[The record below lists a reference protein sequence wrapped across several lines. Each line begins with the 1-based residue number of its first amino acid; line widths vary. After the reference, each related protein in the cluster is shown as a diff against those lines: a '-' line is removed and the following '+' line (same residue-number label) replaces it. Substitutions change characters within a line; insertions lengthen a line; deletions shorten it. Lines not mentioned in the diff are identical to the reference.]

1 MSSGLGQKEK
11 IIGTGLGKSTPK
23 FAQLVIEL
31 QNRPPITKPYIY
43 DIPLLLEPFTLGPLV
58 VFCHAQKFPNRI
70 PSRMCIKIPVQ
81 DRPGY
86 TNDKVD
92 IQIHVLQ
99 TL

>member
-1 MSSGLGQKEK
+1 MG
-11 IIGTGLGKSTPK
+11 INT
-23 FAQLVIEL
+23 
-31 QNRPPITKPYIY
+31 RPPRRRGGMTMEDTHDY
-43 DIPLLLEPFTLGPLV
+43 
-58 VFCHAQKFPNRI
+58 CHAQKFPNRI

-81 DRPGY
+81 ERLGY